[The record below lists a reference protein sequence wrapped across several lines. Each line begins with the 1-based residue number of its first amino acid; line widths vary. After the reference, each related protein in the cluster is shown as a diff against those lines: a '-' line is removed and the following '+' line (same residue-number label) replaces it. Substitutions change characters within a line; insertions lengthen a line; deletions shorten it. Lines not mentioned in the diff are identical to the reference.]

1 MSIVEKAIDKH
12 RRSEAR
18 TDEKD
23 KDKKRVLE
31 LDARNASSAV
41 LSRPA
46 RVSGE
51 VQLDHDML
59 AREGVT
65 PFGPV
70 AEQISDEFRRLK
82 RPLLASVFHATAA
95 DADNERRNLVMVSSA
110 LAGEGKTFTA
120 MNLAM
125 SIALERDRTV
135 VLVDADVAKPHV
147 SRLLGID
154 QEPGLMDLIKDE
166 TLDVSEVLLQTDMPA
181 LKVIPAGQ
189 RDRYATELLGSQR
202 MEAITKELADRYPD
216 RIILFDSP
224 PMLQTAEAPVLAAL
238 MGRVLVVVHA
248 GQSPQQAVAAA
259 VELIGDRPTN
269 IILNKSRMKHNADY
283 YGGYYHVKD

>member
-12 RRSEAR
+12 RRAEAR
-18 TDEKD
+18 SNDGD
-23 KDKKRVLE
+23 GPPAFDI
-31 LDARNASSAV
+31 DGRNASTAV

-51 VQLDHDML
+51 VQLDHDNL

-65 PFGPV
+65 PFGAV
-70 AEQISDEFRRLK
+70 AEQIADEFRRLK
-82 RPLLASVFHATAA
+82 RPLLASVFHHT
-95 DADNERRNLVMVSSA
+95 NEEGGNDRRNLVMVTSA
-110 LAGEGKTFTA
+110 LSGEGKTFTA

-154 QEPGLMDLIKDE
+154 QEPGLLDLLRDD

-181 LKVIPAGQ
+181 LKVIPAGH
-189 RDRYATELLGSQR
+189 RDRYATELLASQR
-202 MEAITKELADRYPD
+202 MDAIATELADRYPD
-216 RIILFDSP
+216 RVILFDSP

-238 MGRVLVVVHA
+238 MGRIVMVIHA
-248 GQSPQQAVAAA
+248 GQTPQQAVTAAI
-259 VELIGDRPTN
+259 ELIGERPTN
-269 IILNKSRMKHNADY
+269 LVLNKSRMKHNADY
-283 YGGYYHVKD
+283 YGGYYNGHE